1 MRLVC
6 LHADTVDAL
15 KRLNI
20 RVDDLTP
27 KGLWLS
33 EYHLIGLT
41 PDQLD
46 ALAVFR
52 IEAEDITPAQLA
64 SVAGE
69 GKQTAPDTPSLRA
82 PAADLAAGAQSAP
95 APAGG
100 LRPTAADRPETPAPG
115 ADEAGREPARAASDE
130 AEVSLVQ
137 SRDAGGRAADG
148 KPEPKPTG

>member
-27 KGLWLS
+27 KGLWSS

-46 ALAVFR
+46 ALAIFR

-69 GKQTAPDTPSLRA
+69 GQQTAQALRA
-82 PAADLAAGAQSAP
+82 AAADQAGGAS
-95 APAGG
+95 AGG
-100 LRPTAADRPETPAPG
+100 LRPTAADRPEAPAAG
-115 ADEAGREPARAASDE
+115 TVDAGREPARTGSDE
-130 AEVSLVQ
+130 AEVPL
-137 SRDAGGRAADG
+137 A
-148 KPEPKPTG
+148 